1 MIKSFLKSKTIWVNA
16 LTIVSGLI
24 VYVQD
29 NDLIV
34 NNPDM
39 VALAGGVL
47 ALVNVA
53 LRFLTDSAIAVS
65 VPKSE

>member
-1 MIKSFLKSKTIWVNA
+1 MIKSFLKSKTIWVNV

-34 NNPDM
+34 NNPDA
-39 VALAGGVL
+39 VALAGGIL

-65 VPKSE
+65 VPKPE

>member
-1 MIKSFLKSKTIWVNA
+1 MLKSFLKSKTIWVNA

-53 LRFLTDSAIAVS
+53 LRFMTDSPIAVS